1 MNLKPPVEKN
11 DDIELNITA
20 LSSEGQGIGRI
31 EGYTVFVPYALAGE
45 RVRAHVIKVT
55 SGYAVA
61 KLTEVLIK
69 SADRMENTC
78 PAYPRCGGCTL
89 RHLAYPAQLAAKTVQ
104 VRDALIRLGKFDA
117 PDVLPCIGMEE
128 PSRYRNKG
136 SFPMGYDQSFKV
148 APGFFAQRSHRIIPV
163 ADCAIQSAQV
173 MAVTS
178 AVAEWANMYSIP
190 PYDETT
196 RKGVLRHAMARTSK
210 EGVLA
215 LVVTSGRLP
224 HGDALV
230 ELLRQRIPNL
240 TGVVHNVNAKDTN
253 VILGDRFNTL
263 WGSDRL
269 NTEIAGHTFGA
280 SMASFLQVN
289 PVQTEVLYGK
299 ALEFLGLKGGE
310 NVADVYC
317 GIGTITLMLA
327 EHAAHVTGIECVPAA
342 IADAKVNAKNNGV
355 TNVDFICDTA
365 ESALPMLVSRGL
377 HLDAAV
383 IDPPRKGCERAAL
396 DALADSGVERI
407 VYVSCNPATMARDCR
422 ILADR
427 GYDFIKAQ
435 PVDMFPHTHHVETV
449 ALLKIHKGEF

>member
-1 MNLKPPVEKN
+1 MNLRPPVEKN
-11 DDIELNITA
+11 DDIELTITA
-20 LSSEGQGIGRI
+20 LSSEGQGLGRI
-31 EGYTVFVPYALAGE
+31 DGYTVFVPYALTGE
-45 RVRAHVIKVT
+45 KVRAHVIKVT

-61 KLTEVLIK
+61 KLTEILEK
-69 SADRMENTC
+69 SAERTENTC

-89 RHLAYPAQLAAKTVQ
+89 RHLAYPAQLDAKTKQVQ
-104 VRDALIRLGKFDA
+104 DALIRLGKFEN
-117 PDVLPCIGMEE
+117 PEVLSCIGMDD
-128 PSRYRNKG
+128 PARYRNKG
-136 SFPMGYDQSFKV
+136 SFPMGYDEKYRVF
-148 APGFFAQRSHRIIPV
+148 PGFFAQRSHRIVPI
-163 ADCAIQSAQV
+163 ADCAIQSPEV

-178 AVAEWANMYSIP
+178 VVADWANMYSIP

-196 RKGVLRHAMARTSK
+196 HKGVLRHAMARTSH

-215 LVVTSGRLP
+215 LIVTSGKLP
-224 HGDALV
+224 HGEALV

-240 TGVVHNVNAKDTN
+240 TGVVHNVNSKDTN
-253 VILGDRFNTL
+253 VILGDKFITL

-269 NTEIAGHTFGA
+269 NTTIAGHTFSA

-289 PVQTEVLYGK
+289 PTQTEVLYSK

-310 NVADVYC
+310 SVADVYC

-342 IADAKVNAKNNGV
+342 IADAKINAKNNNIS
-355 TNVDFICDTA
+355 NVDFICDTA
-365 ESALPMLVSRGL
+365 ESALPMLVSQGMR
-377 HLDAAV
+377 LDAAV
-383 IDPPRKGCERAAL
+383 IDPPRKGCERPAL
-396 DALADSGVERI
+396 DALVDSGVQRI

-427 GYDFIKAQ
+427 GYTLIKAQ

-449 ALLKIHKGEF
+449 ALLTK